1 MDTRKWANLLVGVS
15 AVVLIV
21 TAGMQLFL
29 QMRVPAAPQ
38 LALAVLIGG
47 LMLETHGRYAAQ
59 APKPRSY
66 PWVTGIC
73 VLAIVGNVV
82 AAVVTLLN
90 V

>member
-47 LMLETHGRYAAQ
+47 LMLETHGR
-59 APKPRSY
+59 
-66 PWVTGIC
+66 
-73 VLAIVGNVV
+73 
-82 AAVVTLLN
+82 
-90 V
+90 